1 MLFILE
7 SSNVQQTD
15 ASKDNTDDI
24 LDLPSACN
32 KSTQSEDVLDL
43 TKEPAKENVVE
54 KQGTTLPNHSKNETE
69 V

>member
-15 ASKDNTDDI
+15 ASKDNT
-24 LDLPSACN
+24 SACN
-32 KSTQSEDVLDL
+32 QSTQKEDVLDL
-43 TKEPAKENVVE
+43 TKEPSKENVFE